1 MAFGVMG
8 GAMQPQG
15 HVQVLLNQILFGMD
29 PQEANDAARFQH
41 GSARRGV
48 LRGPDF
54 CECSGATECQGAR
67 GGHGSEIR
75 VRWIADGSETS
86 EGLGCLI
93 RRPQGWTRC
102 RILRALTELAPTVEG
117 DRLWFTAL
125 GAIGRPS
132 SAMLNQI
139 LQILADL
146 PPLLTY
152 VVLGIGA
159 ALENVVPPIPADTF
173 VILGG
178 FLAAHGRAEPFI
190 VFIATWGANLA
201 SALAVYAAGTRY
213 GPRFF
218 RGRWGRRLLEPNQ
231 LERLGAFYAR
241 WGHWA
246 IFLTRFLPGF
256 RAIVP
261 VFAGVTH
268 QRFLPVAL
276 PLAAASAIWYGFL
289 TLVGRRGRTKHR
301 DDRGLGSRPEPR
313 LVGSRSYSCGGS
325 ALLVGPEQKELT
337 VHRTLPILNQPLFG
351 RLPSFCALLNRSL

>member
-1 MAFGVMG
+1 
-8 GAMQPQG
+8 
-15 HVQVLLNQILFGMD
+15 
-29 PQEANDAARFQH
+29 
-41 GSARRGV
+41 
-48 LRGPDF
+48 
-54 CECSGATECQGAR
+54 
-67 GGHGSEIR
+67 
-75 VRWIADGSETS
+75 
-86 EGLGCLI
+86 
-93 RRPQGWTRC
+93 
-102 RILRALTELAPTVEG
+102 
-117 DRLWFTAL
+117 
-125 GAIGRPS
+125 
-132 SAMLNQI
+132 MLNQI

-289 TLVGRRGRTKHR
+289 TWLGVEAGQNIETIVGWVA
-301 DDRGLGSRPEPR
+301 D
-313 LVGSRSYSCGGS
+313 
-325 ALLVGPEQKELT
+325 
-337 VHRTLPILNQPLFG
+337 
-351 RLPSFCALLNRSL
+351 LNRVLLGLALILAAGVLYWWARSRGADRS